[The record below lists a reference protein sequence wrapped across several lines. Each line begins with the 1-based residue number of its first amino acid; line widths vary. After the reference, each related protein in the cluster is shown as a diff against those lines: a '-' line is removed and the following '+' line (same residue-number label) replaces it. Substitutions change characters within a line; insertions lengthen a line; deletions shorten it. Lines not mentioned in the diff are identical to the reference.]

1 MHSLKF
7 TSINDYRSSNEAQG
21 RTLHCLDDD
30 EHGVP
35 RTDVQQKAAV
45 EKLMDAILDF
55 GNWPNQIPIDNPRAV
70 EAICNAGQYQP
81 EEKILRIL
89 GATTTVT
96 IEKIEILTWALL
108 DHAIK
113 IKDGGII
120 VAPWDEDPE
129 YEGFETFGHRM
140 DAMAQGLKENK
151 SLVKS
156 LFIDSRF
163 MTRYVLRPV
172 KEKNMKVGNKA
183 VNENKQALIKK
194 GQRANQ

>member
-1 MHSLKF
+1 VLALPAGVPQQQLPTPAATPSHGPSAKHSVKF

-45 EKLMDAILDF
+45 EMLMDAILDF
-55 GNWPNQIPIDNPRAV
+55 GNWPNQVPIDNPRAV
-70 EAICNAGQYQP
+70 EAICNSGQFQP

-108 DHAIK
+108 
-113 IKDGGII
+113 
-120 VAPWDEDPE
+120 VSF
-129 YEGFETFGHRM
+129 Y
-140 DAMAQGLKENK
+140 
-151 SLVKS
+151 
-156 LFIDSRF
+156 
-163 MTRYVLRPV
+163 
-172 KEKNMKVGNKA
+172 
-183 VNENKQALIKK
+183 
-194 GQRANQ
+194 